1 MKKWIFYAIQTLLQ
15 LLPPEIYS
23 STTAI
28 ERSWEVP
35 AVFIEDT
42 PRFAYRGMHL
52 DVSRHFYPVS
62 FVKKYIDLLAMQK
75 MNYFHWHL
83 TDDQGWR
90 IEIKRYPFLTEKG
103 AWRDS
108 TAINHPSSF
117 SQPVFEKKRYGGYY
131 TQEQIREVVA
141 YAAEHHV
148 TIVPEIDIPG
158 HMLAALTAYPSLGCI
173 QKGYQVGTQ
182 WGIYSDVL
190 CAGNAACYTFLKDV
204 MQEVIEL
211 FPGPYIHIG
220 GDECPNERW
229 KSCEKCQSWMRKNH
243 ISDEY
248 ALQSYVIEYVGKYL
262 KKHHKRLIGW
272 DEILEGGIGREAVIM
287 SWRGV
292 KGGITAAKAGNLV
305 IMAPNTHMYLNHYQ
319 SNMLF
324 EPLAHGRVASLE
336 WVYSFNPIPDVL
348 TPEEAK
354 KVLGIQGNVWT
365 EYLPTYQL
373 VEYMAYPRASAVAEI
388 GWSQP
393 ENRNWK
399 DYLKRLQIQ
408 FERWRYYQVNCAL
421 HYKLP

>member
-1 MKKWIFYAIQTLLQ
+1 MYKRQPLVEAEIVDYDKAHLFASIDMRENLRFENLVAHERVVVGSDPLLIVALHHFGERAVG
-15 LLPPEIYS
+15 LLLLHTQYVGHAGFGVGEREFPPHQRVVELIPVVDGSCHGYLL
-23 STTAI
+23 ADAHKLLLI
-28 ERSWEVP
+28 VARGFLRHQRL
-35 AVFIEDT
+35 AVQVF
-42 PRFAYRGMHL
+42 L
-52 DVSRHFYPVS
+52 DGKQNLHRVHRLNPVS
-62 FVKKYIDLLAMQK
+62 YT
-75 MNYFHWHL
+75 HL
-83 TDDQGWR
+83 
-90 IEIKRYPFLTEKG
+90 
-103 AWRDS
+103 
-108 TAINHPSSF
+108 
-117 SQPVFEKKRYGGYY
+117 
-131 TQEQIREVVA
+131 
-141 YAAEHHV
+141 
-148 TIVPEIDIPG
+148 
-158 HMLAALTAYPSLGCI
+158 
-173 QKGYQVGTQ
+173 
-182 WGIYSDVL
+182 
-190 CAGNAACYTFLKDV
+190 
-204 MQEVIEL
+204 
-211 FPGPYIHIG
+211 
-220 GDECPNERW
+220 
-229 KSCEKCQSWMRKNH
+229 
-243 ISDEY
+243 
-248 ALQSYVIEYVGKYL
+248 VGKYL

>member
-1 MKKWIFYAIQTLLQ
+1 
-15 LLPPEIYS
+15 
-23 STTAI
+23 
-28 ERSWEVP
+28 
-35 AVFIEDT
+35 
-42 PRFAYRGMHL
+42 
-52 DVSRHFYPVS
+52 
-62 FVKKYIDLLAMQK
+62 
-75 MNYFHWHL
+75 
-83 TDDQGWR
+83 
-90 IEIKRYPFLTEKG
+90 
-103 AWRDS
+103 
-108 TAINHPSSF
+108 
-117 SQPVFEKKRYGGYY
+117 
-131 TQEQIREVVA
+131 
-141 YAAEHHV
+141 
-148 TIVPEIDIPG
+148 
-158 HMLAALTAYPSLGCI
+158 
-173 QKGYQVGTQ
+173 
-182 WGIYSDVL
+182 
-190 CAGNAACYTFLKDV
+190 

-365 EYLPTYQL
+365 EYLPTYH
-373 VEYMAYPRASAVAEI
+373 
-388 GWSQP
+388 
-393 ENRNWK
+393 
-399 DYLKRLQIQ
+399 
-408 FERWRYYQVNCAL
+408 WRIYGISSC
-421 HYKLP
+421 